1 MKKIIASLSVMA
13 FGLSGLSG
21 CANMTETQ
29 KTTGT
34 GAGIGAV
41 AGAVIGAATAG
52 GNKGKSAATGAAIGA
67 AVGAGGGYMWSKHME
82 KQKAE
87 MEQATE
93 GTGVSVSQ
101 TADNQLKL
109 GIPSDVSFDI
119 NRYEIKS
126 NLRPILDRFATTLNQ
141 NPVTMVTIIGHT
153 DSTGTDAINN
163 PLSVNRAAS
172 TRDYLVARG
181 VATNRIA
188 IDGRG
193 SREPI
198 ADNNTLDGRAKNRR
212 VEIFVAEPAR

>member
-1 MKKIIASLSVMA
+1 MKKTIVSVSVIAL
-13 FGLSGLSG
+13 GLGGLAG

-34 GAGIGAV
+34 GAAIGAV
-41 AGAVIGAATAG
+41 AGGVIGGATG
-52 GNKGKSAATGAAIGA
+52 GGRGAATGAAIGA
-67 AVGAGGGYMWSKHME
+67 AVGAGGGYLWSKHME

-87 MEQATE
+87 MEQATQ

-109 GIPSDVSFDI
+109 DIPSDVSFDTG
-119 NRYEIKS
+119 RYDIKGG
-126 NLRPILDRFATTLNQ
+126 LRPILDRFATTLNQ

-163 PLSVNRAAS
+163 PLSVNRAAA

-193 SREPI
+193 SSEPI
-198 ADNNTLDGRAKNRR
+198 ADNSTAEGRAKNRR

>member
-101 TADNQLKL
+101 TADNQL
-109 GIPSDVSFDI
+109 
-119 NRYEIKS
+119 
-126 NLRPILDRFATTLNQ
+126 
-141 NPVTMVTIIGHT
+141 
-153 DSTGTDAINN
+153 
-163 PLSVNRAAS
+163 
-172 TRDYLVARG
+172 
-181 VATNRIA
+181 
-188 IDGRG
+188 
-193 SREPI
+193 
-198 ADNNTLDGRAKNRR
+198 
-212 VEIFVAEPAR
+212 